1 MDRTNRIMNELE
13 LMIQENLFA
22 PALTAEL
29 QELISKVKSGE
40 VNLRNY
46 RRFDSRERF
55 GDEIIDA
62 IVEANNRQEDKHLHS
77 ERQ

>member
-1 MDRTNRIMNELE
+1 MDRTNRIMNELQ

-22 PALTAEL
+22 SALTAEL

-40 VNLRNY
+40 VNLRDY

-55 GDEIIDA
+55 GDEIIDV
-62 IVEANNRQEDKHLHS
+62 IVEADNRQQDKQLHS
-77 ERQ
+77 EHQ

>member
-22 PALTAEL
+22 PVLTAEL
-29 QELISKVKSGE
+29 QELISQVKSGE

-55 GDEIIDA
+55 GNEIIDA
-62 IVEANNRQEDKHLHS
+62 IVEADTRQQDKLSHS
-77 ERQ
+77 ERP